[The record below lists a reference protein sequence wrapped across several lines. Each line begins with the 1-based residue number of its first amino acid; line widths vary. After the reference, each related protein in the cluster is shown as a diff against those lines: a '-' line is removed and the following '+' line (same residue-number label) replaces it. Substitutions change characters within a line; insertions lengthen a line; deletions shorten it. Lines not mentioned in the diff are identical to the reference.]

1 MVATKQL
8 PTRSAVPEE
17 LTWDLTPIYADQAA
31 YEADIAQVKAAI
43 PTVTA
48 LKETFYKLGRH
59 GAGWHPGCF
68 SAVSSVRES
77 GGIRK
82 SEK

>member
-48 LKETFYKLGRH
+48 LKETFT
-59 GAGWHPGCF
+59 
-68 SAVSSVRES
+68 S
-77 GGIRK
+77 
-82 SEK
+82 

>member
-48 LKETFYKLGRH
+48 LKETFTSSADTVL
-59 GAGWHPGCF
+59 AGIQ
-68 SAVSSVRES
+68 AVLALYR
-77 GGIRK
+77 RL
-82 SEK
+82 EKVAVYASL